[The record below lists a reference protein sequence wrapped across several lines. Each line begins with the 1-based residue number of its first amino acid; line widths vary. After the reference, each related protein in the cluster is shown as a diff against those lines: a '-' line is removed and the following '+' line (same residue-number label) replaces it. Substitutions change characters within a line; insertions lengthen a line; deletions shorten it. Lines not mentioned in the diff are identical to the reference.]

1 MTRLLLVVLTVL
13 LTACAS
19 HEGVNTSTSAA
30 TTQHLNRLGEETA
43 VALTERYNNPVS
55 ACRPH
60 NPSAAFEC
68 SGVIIRGTS
77 PSTQYHAWNP
87 NPSGTGVSFSYLR
100 KDIIITDFYIY
111 KNGFIFYP
119 RLLAPEGKV
128 SVSILCFFPRDGATV
143 VREDQGCGQSPNRP
157 TSRECQEQGINTAER
172 WVEHYNQYGSY
183 SDMCGFNVREAL
195 GENATIAF
203 AEGLKAQRLIFNPLI
218 DSYNELRIA
227 KWDQDIGDVLPLQAF
242 FYLDSSGKAG
252 AQYDQQ
258 DFLKETGILVPIIL
272 ITLPATE
279 ADQATFQFI
288 PEDQAPSLHTQR

>member
-19 HEGVNTSTSAA
+19 HEGVKKPYAA
-30 TTQHLNRLGEETA
+30 GAYQHLNRLGEETA
-43 VALTERYNNPVS
+43 VALTERYNNSVS

-100 KDIIITDFYIY
+100 KDSKFTNFYLY

-128 SVSILCFFPRDGATV
+128 SVSILCFFPRDGATNI
-143 VREDQGCGQSPNRP
+143 REDQGCGQSPNLP
-157 TSRECQEQGINTAER
+157 TSRECQVQGINTAER

-183 SDMCGFNVREAL
+183 QDMCGFNVREAL

-203 AEGLKAQRLIFNPLI
+203 TEGLKAQRLVFDPQLGN
-218 DSYNELRIA
+218 YNELRLA

-258 DFLKETGILVPIIL
+258 DFLNVTGILVPIIL

-279 ADQATFQFI
+279 ADPATFRFI
-288 PEDQAPSLHTQR
+288 PEDQAPSLHTQQ

>member
-19 HEGVNTSTSAA
+19 HEGVKTPPSTEAY
-30 TTQHLNRLGEETA
+30 QHLNRLGEETA
-43 VALTERYNNPVS
+43 VALTERYNNSVS

-100 KDIIITDFYIY
+100 KDSKFTNFYLY

-128 SVSILCFFPRDGATV
+128 SVSILCFFPRDGATNI
-143 VREDQGCGQSPNRP
+143 RENQGCGQSPNLP
-157 TSRECQEQGINTAER
+157 TSRECQVQGINTAER

-183 SDMCGFNVREAL
+183 QDMCGFNVREAL

-203 AEGLKAQRLIFNPLI
+203 TEGLKAQRLVFDPQLDN
-218 DSYNELRIA
+218 YNELRLA

-242 FYLDSSGKAG
+242 FYLDSSGKIN

-288 PEDQAPSLHTQR
+288 PEDQAPNLHTQR